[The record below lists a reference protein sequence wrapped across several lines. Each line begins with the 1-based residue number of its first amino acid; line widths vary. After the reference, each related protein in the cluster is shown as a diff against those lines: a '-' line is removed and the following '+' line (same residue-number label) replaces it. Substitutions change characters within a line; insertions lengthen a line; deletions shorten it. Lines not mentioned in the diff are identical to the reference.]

1 MSQPI
6 LIHADSQ
13 RDADMFVAT
22 GIPVVD
28 PFTYLEL
35 DGKGI
40 VVISAIEADVARRDT
55 IADDVWSSEQFGG
68 RELMSKGMS
77 WEDAG
82 MEVVRR
88 ILEKAGVQAVAVPPS
103 FPLGLADYLR
113 GKGVDVTP
121 DRDLFEHRRRIKD
134 ERQLAAI
141 RLAQRATEASFRAAR
156 ELIGSASPDGG
167 GVLMAGGEPV
177 TCERVRQAITD
188 SLREDGCDAQSPLVG
203 AGPQGARVHDLG
215 SGPIHAG
222 EPIIIDIFPRH
233 SATRYCADMTRTFC
247 YGEAPERLKAM
258 HAAVLDALQRGT
270 AAIRAG
276 VPGRVP
282 WEAACD
288 AIEAGGFRTERGL
301 ADGERL
307 DEDFFHGLGH
317 GVGLEVHE
325 APGMGLGIEDQLQ
338 AGDVVTVEPGVY
350 RKDFG
355 GVRLR
360 GPRRRHGGRRRC
372 AHRFRLRA
380 GDHTLEVA
388 DIASRN
394 RCSSS

>member
-1 MSQPI
+1 MTAPI

-40 VVISAIEADVARRDT
+40 VVISAVEADVARRDT
-55 IADDVWSSEQFGG
+55 IADDVWPSEQFGF
-68 RELMSKGMS
+68 RELMSEGWA

-88 ILEKAGVQAVAVPPS
+88 VLDKAGLQAVTVPPS

-113 GKGVDVTP
+113 GKGITVTP
-121 DRDLFEHRRRIKD
+121 DRGLFEHRRRIKD

-156 ELIGSASPDGG
+156 ELIGSATPDNG
-167 GVLMAGGEPV
+167 GVLVAGGEAV
-177 TCERVRQAITD
+177 TCERVRHTITET
-188 SLREDGCDAQSPLVG
+188 LREHGCEGESPLVG
-203 AGPQGARVHDLG
+203 AGPQGARVHDVG

-222 EPIIIDIFPRH
+222 EPVIIDVFPRH

-247 YGEAPERLKAM
+247 YGEAPERLQAM
-258 HAAVLDALQRGT
+258 HSAVLDALRRGT
-270 AAIRAG
+270 DAIRAG

-288 AIEAGGFRTERGL
+288 AIEEGGFRTERGL

-307 DEDFFHGLGH
+307 EEDFFHGLGH

-325 APGMGLGIEDQLQ
+325 APGMGLGVEQVLEE
-338 AGDVVTVEPGVY
+338 GDVVTVEPGVY

-355 GVRLR
+355 GVRLEDLVVVTAD
-360 GPRRRHGGRRRC
+360 G
-372 AHRFRLRA
+372 ADVLTQF
-380 GDHTLEVA
+380 DYELE
-388 DIASRN
+388 IRP
-394 RCSSS
+394 SS